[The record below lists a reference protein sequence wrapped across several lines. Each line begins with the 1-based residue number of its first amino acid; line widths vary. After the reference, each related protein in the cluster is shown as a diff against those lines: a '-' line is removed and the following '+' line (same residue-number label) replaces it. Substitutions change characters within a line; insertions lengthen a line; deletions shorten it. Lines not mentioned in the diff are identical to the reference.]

1 MLDGYQIAIPSYRRS
16 RICADATIATL
27 IRYGIDL
34 KRVTVWVANEDEAVD
49 YVAALPTEVTVKVA
63 VLGKV
68 NAQRYYHS
76 QYPKGT
82 PLVNLDDDLYD
93 IHQKIGEKL
102 EPLSVT
108 LDEVIRTGFSV
119 AERVG
124 AKLWGIN
131 AVANGFF
138 LSDSITV
145 GLRYICGNIY
155 GNYAGDEAILGDRVT
170 AGSSGDDYETTL
182 RSYILNGSVVR
193 LDYLCPI
200 TKYFAPGGID
210 AELKTAGIEDR
221 QIDHKAALEKI
232 AQAYPDLAKT
242 YTKAGGI
249 TNLRLKTITHL
260 KIGRP

>member
-1 MLDGYQIAIPSYRRS
+1 MSNGYQIAIPSYKRAKL
-16 RICADATIATL
+16 CAEATIATL

-34 KRVTVWVANEDEAVD
+34 SRVTVWVANEDEEKDYRAV
-49 YVAALPTEVTVKVA
+49 LPAEVKIGVA

-82 PLVNLDDDLYD
+82 PLLNLDDDLYD
-93 IHQKIGEKL
+93 INQKVGEKL
-102 EPLSVT
+102 EPLSVP

-119 AERVG
+119 AEKVG

-182 RSYILNGSVVR
+182 RSFILNGSVVR

-210 AELKTAGIEDR
+210 AELKIAGIADR

-232 AQAYPDLAKT
+232 AEAYPDLAKT
-242 YTKAGGI
+242 YIKAGGI
-249 TNLRLKTITHL
+249 TNLRLKTITQL

>member
-1 MLDGYQIAIPSYRRS
+1 MLDSYQIAIPSYKRS
-16 RICADATIATL
+16 KICADATITTL
-27 IRYGIDL
+27 IRYGMDL
-34 KRVTVWVANEDEAVD
+34 RRVTVWVANDEEKADYSAV
-49 YVAALPTEVTVKVA
+49 LPSEVSIKVA
-63 VLGKV
+63 MLGKV

-82 PLVNLDDDLYD
+82 PLLNLDDDLYD

-102 EPLSVT
+102 EPLSVP
-108 LDEVIRTGFSV
+108 LDDVVRTGFAV
-119 AERVG
+119 AEKVG

-155 GNYAGDEAILGDRVT
+155 GNYAGDEAILGNRVT
-170 AGSSGDDYETTL
+170 DGSSGDDYETTL
-182 RSYILNGSVVR
+182 RSFILNGSVVR

-210 AELKTAGIEDR
+210 AELKTSGITDR

-232 AQAYPDLAKT
+232 AEAYPDLAKT
-242 YTKAGGI
+242 YIKSGGI
-249 TNLRLKTITHL
+249 TNLRLKTITQF